1 MHAIVTFTKVI
12 LFTDTEG
19 RARYKEETLP
29 LALGTPQSMLS
40 DVFA

>member
-1 MHAIVTFTKVI
+1 MHAIVTFTKEI
-12 LFTDTEG
+12 LFTDTDG
-19 RARYKEETLP
+19 RAHYREETLL